1 VDHYLNFSKKL
12 PDLPCAGEA
21 LRRVTITKF
30 CYFLE
35 CARFELVNWTMRM
48 RAEDFSYQQAIKGRR
63 SRPLCIPEIRWHQ
76 KADERN
82 NPKNDALVREI
93 INITSSKYKKK

>member
-48 RAEDFSYQQAIKGRR
+48 RAEDFSYQQAIRAVAHGRCVFPKFDGIKRLMKG
-63 SRPLCIPEIRWHQ
+63 IT
-76 KADERN
+76 
-82 NPKNDALVREI
+82 PKMMHW
-93 INITSSKYKKK
+93 